1 MNEDDQTNIWRGPQK
16 FNTTQ
21 IVNCLIRKSQ
31 YKEDEDAEEVG
42 KFYKIYIAMT
52 IKEYYPINY
61 FDQDLIQL
69 NIFSIP
75 PAHQNT

>member
-1 MNEDDQTNIWRGPQK
+1 MNEDNQTNIWRGPQK

-42 KFYKIYIAMT
+42 KFSQNLHCDDYQRILS
-52 IKEYYPINY
+52 P
-61 FDQDLIQL
+61 QL
-69 NIFSIP
+69 F
-75 PAHQNT
+75 